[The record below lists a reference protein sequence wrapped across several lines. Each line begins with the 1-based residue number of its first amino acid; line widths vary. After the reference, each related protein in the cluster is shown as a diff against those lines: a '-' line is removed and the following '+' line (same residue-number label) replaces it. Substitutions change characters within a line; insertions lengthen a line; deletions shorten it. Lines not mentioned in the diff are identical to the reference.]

1 MTCTLS
7 LGPDSTLSLRT
18 PSGRELL
25 IPVSPHSTPL
35 LWQILWNSSQE
46 RRQVAGRHYATEFP
60 QQAIID
66 AWAKDV
72 MPERLAEREREAR
85 EAREA
90 KAQQTAD
97 RYGFDLKEIDI

>member
-25 IPVSPHSTPL
+25 VPVSPHSTQL
-35 LWQILWNSSQE
+35 LWQILWNSSAE
-46 RRQVAGRHYATEFP
+46 RRQLGRHRYATEFP

-66 AWAKDV
+66 AWARDV
-72 MPERLAEREREAR
+72 MPERRAAEAAEMAETKRQEYLD
-85 EAREA
+85 
-90 KAQQTAD
+90 KF
-97 RYGFDLKEIDI
+97 GFDLKEIDL